1 MTITSKS
8 DRGRPRAGAAS
19 RLSRWS
25 QHQRNQIADM
35 LRAEKTARQIA
46 AHFGVSRN
54 AIIGLVSRD
63 KTLREIGFAHSPG
76 PQNTAKK
83 RDLSIAAKRR
93 RGAVRGGKEALV
105 RLEIIPTPS
114 IADLLDAVPD
124 TPGLFGAPQVA
135 GMPLIMLTDCRCK
148 WPLNDGGP
156 FLFCGEAKQPG
167 RPYCA
172 FHAAAS
178 IGSGTESE
186 RTAIR
191 SALKVAA

>member
-19 RLSRWS
+19 RLSKWS

-76 PQNTAKK
+76 PQNTGRK

-93 RGAVRGGKEALV
+93 RGFARGRKEALV
-105 RLEIIPTPS
+105 RLEVIPTPS

-156 FLFCGEAKQPG
+156 FLFCGEAKQPS

-172 FHAAAS
+172 YHSTAAL
-178 IGSGTESE
+178 GNGTGSE
-186 RTAIR
+186 R
-191 SALKVAA
+191 SAVRQAMREAA

>member
-19 RLSRWS
+19 RLSKWS

-76 PQNTAKK
+76 PQNTGRK

-93 RGAVRGGKEALV
+93 RGAVRGGKVSLNRISA
-105 RLEIIPTPS
+105 IPMPAAPVVETPPC
-114 IADLLDAVPD
+114 ADAPD
-124 TPGLFGAPQVA
+124 
-135 GMPLIMLTDCRCK
+135 PLNLMLIDLTERTCK
-148 WPLNDGGP
+148 WPVNSGGP
-156 FLFCGEAKQPG
+156 YHFCGHEKEPG
-167 RPYCA
+167 GPYCA
-172 FHAAAS
+172 YHAELAV
-178 IGSGTESE
+178 GSGTESE
-186 RTAIR
+186 RSAIR

>member
-1 MTITSKS
+1 MMWTDELK
-8 DRGRPRAGAAS
+8 DQVAA
-19 RLSRWS
+19 
-25 QHQRNQIADM
+25 M
-35 LRAEKTARQIA
+35 LRKGLTASQIA
-46 AHFGVSRN
+46 ARLEGVSRN
-54 AIIGLVSRD
+54 AVVGVVNRD
-63 KTLREIGFAHSPG
+63 RRLKEIGFKRSPG
-76 PQNTAKK
+76 PQNTGRK

-105 RLEIIPTPS
+105 RLEVIPTPS

-172 FHAAAS
+172 YHSTAAL
-178 IGSGTESE
+178 GNGTESE
-186 RTAIR
+186 RSAVR

>member
-19 RLSRWS
+19 RLSKWS

-76 PQNTAKK
+76 PQNTGRK

-93 RGAVRGGKEALV
+93 RGFARGRKEALV
-105 RLEIIPTPS
+105 RLEAIPTPS

-124 TPGLFGAPQVA
+124 TPGLFGAPHVA
-135 GMPLIMLTDCRCK
+135 GMDLMMLNEHRCK
-148 WPLNDGGP
+148 WPINDGGL
-156 FLFCGEAKQPG
+156 FLFCGEAKKSD

-172 FHAAAS
+172 FHNMAAL
-178 IGSGTESE
+178 GKGTESE
-186 RTAIR
+186 RSAVR
-191 SALKVAA
+191 SALKIAA